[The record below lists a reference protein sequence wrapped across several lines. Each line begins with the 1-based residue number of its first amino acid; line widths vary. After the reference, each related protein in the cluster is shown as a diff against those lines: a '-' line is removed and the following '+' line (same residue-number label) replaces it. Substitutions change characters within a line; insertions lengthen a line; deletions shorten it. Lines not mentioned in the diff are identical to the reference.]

1 MDSWEG
7 LWVNNMQVSRL
18 RDGLDNILLAAFT
31 DDMLTVE
38 SVSITDPQASADVVH
53 DVYSLCGQGR
63 AISRRLSLL
72 GITPDAARGRLE
84 QALRESESPIFPIG
98 VTLEPTTE
106 ETAERRFLKGYG
118 AADWIRDFRKPP
130 AETTDTS
137 AFGEQSW
144 LLKQLRDLHP
154 VDALQVALLA
164 LPDST
169 VVMYVAETDG
179 DPDSDLLRLCSKTV
193 DEMHATAL
201 EQAPVVV
208 LTEGSSDVA
217 ILEPALE
224 LLYPHLTDLVRF
236 MDYGVGAQGGAG
248 SLVTT
253 VLAFASAG
261 IANPVV
267 ALFDNDTAASD
278 ALRRLRG
285 RELPENIKV
294 LQYPRLEIAENYP
307 TLGPPTTDAPKGQP
321 SYADVNGLAGSIEIY
336 LGRDVLELDGALRPV
351 QWGNYSPGSQQ
362 YQGEITG
369 KTAVQTAYA
378 GKLRAAQKDH
388 SLTETQDWSGIRAI
402 LDMVIS
408 AFE

>member
-1 MDSWEG
+1 VDNWEG
-7 LWVNNMQVSRL
+7 LWVNDIQVSRL

-31 DDMLTVE
+31 DDMLRIE
-38 SVSITDPQASADVVH
+38 SVRPADPHDSADVHEVT
-53 DVYSLCGQGR
+53 SLRGHGR
-63 AISRRLSLL
+63 AISQRLSLL
-72 GITPDAARGRLE
+72 GVTPDAARSRLE
-84 QALRESESPIFPIG
+84 QALREAQSPIFPIG
-98 VTLEPTTE
+98 VTLEPTVE
-106 ETAERRFLKGYG
+106 EAAERRFLEGYG
-118 AADWIRDFRKPP
+118 AADWTRDFLRPLTEAADP
-130 AETTDTS
+130 FAI
-137 AFGEQSW
+137 GERAW
-144 LLKQLRDLHP
+144 LLKQLRVLHP
-154 VDALQVALLA
+154 VDALQVVLLA

-169 VVMYVAETDG
+169 VVMYVDETDCE
-179 DPDSDLLRLCSKTV
+179 PDSDLERLCSDTV
-193 DEMHATAL
+193 AEMHATAL
-201 EQAPVVV
+201 EQAPLVV

-248 SLVTT
+248 TLVTT
-253 VLAFASAG
+253 VLAFAGAG

-285 RELPENIKV
+285 RNLPDNIKV
-294 LQYPRLEIAENYP
+294 LRYPRLHLAEDYP
-307 TLGPPTTDAPKGQP
+307 TLGPPTIDAPKGQP
-321 SYADVNGLAGSIEIY
+321 SHADVNGLAGSIEMY
-336 LGRDVLELDGALRPV
+336 LGRDVLELNGALRPV

-369 KTAVQTAYA
+369 KTAVQDAYTR
-378 GKLRAAQKDH
+378 KLHAARGDH
-388 SLTETQDWSGIRAI
+388 ALIDAQDWSGIRAI